1 MEIFSSRKGVRAPLG
16 RLLAPRWLPDLKMT
30 LHLEARATILEAN
43 GGRMEAR
50 WHLKWTQNHEKI
62 DRKIMK
68 KTSPSF

>member
-1 MEIFSSRKGVRAPLG
+1 MVVFYSLKEVRAPLG

-50 WHLKWTQNHEKI
+50 WRPKWSQNHEKI
-62 DRKIMK
+62 DRKILK
-68 KTSPSF
+68 KTSPIF